1 MSHYAREA
9 VYKIHRIYIVIA
21 AAVAV
26 FFAGGSAVAQ
36 DAPASS
42 ASPEQPAAAEAA
54 PPVLPAVVPPADPA
68 LLGRIEALEQKT
80 AALQRNLARAEA
92 EAAAP
97 RSTTTFQTDEGG
109 FAVTSADRQYQVRFK
124 GVLQVDGR
132 RIFGDET
139 LGNSVDTFL
148 VRRARPIL
156 VGTVLGLVDFNL
168 TPDFGNNSVALF
180 DAYADIHPFP
190 WLRLRVGKFKPPI
203 GLERLQSDTDLT
215 FMERSLPQNLS
226 AQRDVGLQLYGDIA
240 GGIVRY
246 EADVLNGNPDNG
258 NNDIDSDH
266 AKTFAG
272 RLLLQPFN
280 TPSLRSLGRIG
291 LGIAAETGNER
302 GAATNTWLGSFKS
315 ASQSSIFSYLAT
327 TAATTVFSL
336 GRHTRVNPQLYYYLG
351 PFGLLAEWVREHQS
365 IANSVGT
372 GALNNSA
379 GTIVADFVIG
389 GDASYEGVK
398 PHRALD
404 LATAGYG
411 ALEIAVRYNW
421 LDIDHDAF
429 PTAADPAKSVDR
441 ARAVGVAL
449 NWQISRTLK
458 TGADFEETRFEG
470 GAKAPSSRKTE
481 EVGSA
486 RFQVAF

>member
-1 MSHYAREA
+1 MSPSVRAK
-9 VYKIHRIYIVIA
+9 VYKTRRVTILIG
-21 AAVAV
+21 AAVLV
-26 FFAGGSAVAQ
+26 AGAARAQ
-36 DAPASS
+36 EAAPV
-42 ASPEQPAAAEAA
+42 PPVPAAAAPQPATPPLPEAA
-54 PPVLPAVVPPADPA
+54 PAAA
-68 LLGRIEALEQKT
+68 LQGRVDALEQKT
-80 AALQRNLARAEA
+80 RELEKSLARAES
-92 EAAAP
+92 EASAP

-132 RIFGDET
+132 RIFGDQT

-168 TPDFGNNSVALF
+168 TPDFGNNTVALF
-180 DAYADIHPFP
+180 DAYADIRPFP

-215 FMERSLPQNLS
+215 FMERSLSSNLS
-226 AQRDVGLQLYGDIA
+226 AQRDVGLQLYGDIG

-272 RLLLQPFN
+272 RLFLQPFKA
-280 TPSLRSLGRIG
+280 LRGLGRLG
-291 LGIAAETGNER
+291 LGIAAETGNEK
-302 GAATNTWLGSFKS
+302 GSATNTWLGSFKS
-315 ASQSSIFSYLAT
+315 ASQSTIFSYLT
-327 TAATTVFSL
+327 TTPATTVFSL
-336 GRHTRVNPQLYYYLG
+336 GRHTRINPQLYYYFG
-351 PFGLLAEWVREHQS
+351 PFGLLAEWVKEHQS

-379 GTIVADFVIG
+379 GTVIADFVIG
-389 GDASYEGVK
+389 GEASYEGVK
-398 PHRALD
+398 PTKSLD
-404 LATAGYG
+404 LATGGYG
-411 ALEIAVRYNW
+411 ALEIGVRYNW
-421 LDIDHDAF
+421 LNVDPAAF
-429 PTAADPAKSVDR
+429 PTAADPTKSVQR
-441 ARAVGVAL
+441 ARAFGVAL

-458 TGADFEETRFEG
+458 TGADFEETWFNG
-470 GAKAPSSRKTE
+470 GAKPPASRNTE
-481 EVGSA
+481 KVGMA